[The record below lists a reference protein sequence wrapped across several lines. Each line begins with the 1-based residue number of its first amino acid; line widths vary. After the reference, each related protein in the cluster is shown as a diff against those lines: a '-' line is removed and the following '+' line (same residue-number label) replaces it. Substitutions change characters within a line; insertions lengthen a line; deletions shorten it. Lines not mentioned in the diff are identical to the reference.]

1 MFLYFVFLIKTEM
14 EETSGARVCI
24 YIPRAQV
31 RWMYDEAYKGAELV
45 KSTHRLFLPGKKGT
59 NEDVW

>member
-1 MFLYFVFLIKTEM
+1 M

-31 RWMYDEAYKGAELV
+31 RRMYDEAYKGAELV

>member
-1 MFLYFVFLIKTEM
+1 M

-31 RWMYDEAYKGAELV
+31 RRMYDKAYKGAELV
-45 KSTHRLFLPGKKGT
+45 KSTHRLFLPG
-59 NEDVW
+59 